1 MESLVSKP
9 AELEPPFHL
18 CKIKTLMMSEG
29 VWFFSVLFTSLDWTS
44 A

>member
-1 MESLVSKP
+1 MEILVSKP
-9 AELEPPFHL
+9 AELEPPCHL

-29 VWFFSVLFTSLDWTS
+29 VWLFTSLDWTS